1 MKASTRKFE
10 IRFNRERNKLER
22 KGLRMFR
29 TMFRDV
35 YKSMIDELLMNAPA
49 QWANMAEKV
58 DGKRIQRT
66 MEQFYIMFAPIA
78 LLAKK
83 HIADEKADEDDMFIS
98 MFERKLME
106 FLSTEGGVKITSI
119 INTTKKDF
127 KKVITG
133 LLTEAESEGFGIE
146 KLKRR
151 IVKDLGDNLRGN
163 AYARARAI
171 AQTEMIGASN
181 YAATVAADS
190 SGYETRKFWST
201 SGLEGVR
208 ESHIEAEQYSDN
220 LNGLKKGET
229 FPNGLLYPGDSS
241 GMPEEIINCR
251 CSILHERV

>member
-22 KGLRMFR
+22 KGLRMFKS
-29 TMFRDV
+29 MFRDV

-49 QWANMAEKV
+49 QWADMAEKV

-98 MFERKLME
+98 MFERKMME
-106 FLSTEGGVKITSI
+106 YLSTRGGVKITSI

-127 KKVITG
+127 QKVITG
-133 LLTEAESEGFGIE
+133 LLTEAEKEGFGIE
-146 KLKRR
+146 KIARR
-151 IVKDLGDNLRGN
+151 IVKDLGDNLKGN
-163 AYARARAI
+163 AYARAMAI
-171 AQTEMIGASN
+171 ARTEMIGASN

-208 ESHIEAEQYSDN
+208 ESHIQAEQYSDSV
-220 LNGLKKGET
+220 NGLKKGER
-229 FPNGLLYPGDSS
+229 FPNGLLYPGDPDGDLS
-241 GMPEEIINCR
+241 EIINCR

>member
-29 TMFRDV
+29 AMFRDV

-106 FLSTEGGVKITSI
+106 FLSTDGGVKITSI

-127 KKVITG
+127 QKVITS
-133 LLTEAESEGFGIE
+133 LLTEAEAEGYGIE

-163 AYARARAI
+163 AFARARAI

-201 SGLEGVR
+201 SGLSGVR
-208 ESHIEAEQYSDN
+208 DSHRQAERYSDN

-241 GMPEEIINCR
+241 GRPEEIINCR
-251 CSILHERV
+251 CSILHERI